1 MSGSAVFPISEAST
15 SKVTWGLAALVERG
29 LLRRPSIVDSP
40 MVTSSVQS
48 TTTLLRL
55 REHMINHS
63 VDFVGGDFNMSAFST
78 VGDVSLLWGLGSLD
92 ETCREYTGFIIM
104 PSHPHTW
111 RVGCYKFDSADMGFG
126 PRDLTA
132 HFPAFLHLRV
142 TNLPRPDT
150 IMRSDQA
157 RQRRMEEEI
166 MDFQWF
172 DNIPWDS
179 IKDDLRGATCAQP
192 PPRFKFALQQAQHAV
207 LRAIMHNNP
216 SSLVSEPAWKALV
229 LSSWLLL
236 GRPAV
241 NASESNCAH
250 YLDARLD
257 LFWAEDWP
265 ALWAM
270 VRAECD
276 VAPVH
281 STTRRTTTE
290 QEQSRIR
297 KVATLARSGATG
309 RAPAAVSNA
318 PPVPVTE
325 QIVQESPPKRPTQ
338 NLPLL
343 PRHLCQ
349 TFSCQKWPSSS
360 PPTLRKMPRLSEP
373 APLGMRAE
381 RWYDFGVLQ
390 PGTAT
395 CLRKLLHTVQPH
407 QSHSLCCSTSR
418 LDRSRHSPNP
428 RMDTDRFS

>member
-1 MSGSAVFPISEAST
+1 
-15 SKVTWGLAALVERG
+15 
-29 LLRRPSIVDSP
+29 
-40 MVTSSVQS
+40 
-48 TTTLLRL
+48 
-55 REHMINHS
+55 
-63 VDFVGGDFNMSAFST
+63 
-78 VGDVSLLWGLGSLD
+78 
-92 ETCREYTGFIIM
+92 
-104 PSHPHTW
+104 
-111 RVGCYKFDSADMGFG
+111 MGFG

-142 TNLPRPDT
+142 TNLPRPDS

-157 RQRRMEEEI
+157 RQRRMDEEI

-207 LRAIMHNNP
+207 LRAIMHNSP
-216 SSLVSEPAWKALV
+216 SSLVSEPLWKALV

-241 NASESNCAH
+241 NAAESNCAH

-265 ALWAM
+265 ALWTM

-381 RWYDFGVLQ
+381 RWYDLGCSSQAQQ
-390 PGTAT
+390 PVCARCCTHCSRISPTLCVTAPQGWT
-395 CLRKLLHTVQPH
+395 DHATRQTHGWTQTA
-407 QSHSLCCSTSR
+407 CS
-418 LDRSRHSPNP
+418 
-428 RMDTDRFS
+428 